1 MVERGHVFRRAFSWL
16 PAQFASQSDAPVGAP
31 RQFGSTEHLSTEAI
45 AAFVDGELRM
55 SAHLRAAHHISL
67 CPECAAEVEGQRRAR
82 AALRDSNPIRIP
94 STLLGLLSQ
103 IPHCPPDDE
112 AGSAGGTTRSRGESG
127 PLGSPRTQESGRAHD
142 EGGTSTR
149 SSGRVGP
156 TELSDHLADGSPPD
170 RREPR

>member
-1 MVERGHVFRRAFSWL
+1 VMIERGHVFRRAFSWL
-16 PAQFASQSDAPVGAP
+16 PSQFASQSDAPVGAP

-55 SAHLRAAHHISL
+55 NAHLRAAHHISL
-67 CPECAAEVEGQRRAR
+67 CSECAAEVDGQRRAR

-103 IPHCPPDDE
+103 IPNCPPDDD
-112 AGSAGGTTRSRGESG
+112 AGSTGGSTRSRGQGG
-127 PLGSPRTQESGRAHD
+127 PLGSPRSQESGRAPD
-142 EGGTSTR
+142 GGPR
-149 SSGRVGP
+149 
-156 TELSDHLADGSPPD
+156 D